1 MSHSLVF
8 LYRFGTIDL
17 GIPLFIIV
25 VMCST
30 MNRSHPLAIIM
41 GVRLARFCF
50 IACSATALAF
60 GSSGAHVE
68 IERSASLDK
77 ECAAFERTAAVPI
90 GVARQ
95 ACRVKN
101 LMKENQTIANLNP
114 KLGKVLARL
123 VRMQEQFPKDE
134 KGEPNHGEKPPIG
147 MKPKV
152 KEVVVEKSEAE
163 VRSPHQ
169 GITLSEKV

>member
-1 MSHSLVF
+1 MHSRIF
-8 LYRFGTIDL
+8 LNGFSTIDWC
-17 GIPLFIIV
+17 ISLFIII

-30 MNRSHPLAIIM
+30 MNRSHPPSIIM

-60 GSSGAHVE
+60 GFSVAHVE

-90 GVARQ
+90 SVARQ
-95 ACRVKN
+95 ACRVRN
-101 LMKENQTIANLNP
+101 VMKENQTIANLNP

-147 MKPKV
+147 MKPRAE
-152 KEVVVEKSEAE
+152 EVVVKKSEAE
-163 VRSPHQ
+163 VRSRATEP
-169 GITLSEKV
+169 LSEKV